1 MNSFSFPGVGA
12 ISFGVDRVEQLADD
26 VSILSEKGAPVV
38 LISDAGVAR
47 AGILDQ
53 VKSILERSGH
63 DVTIFAELEGEPR
76 AESVEEAVAIVRRC
90 QEPCVVGLG
99 GGSALDVAK
108 LAAVIVGGD
117 RPVEDYA
124 LCANPLPKPVLKRI
138 MIPTT
143 AGTGSEVTWN
153 AIFTTREGRKVW
165 VTDKKLLP
173 ESVILDPRL
182 TISLPAH
189 VTAASGLDALVHAIE
204 ACTSQKRNLLSDSL
218 GLQAVRLGKQHLLTA
233 IEKPRDMT
241 ARSGMLLASALAGL
255 AFGTTGTG
263 AAHSIGH
270 ALATIA
276 GIPHGRAVAIG
287 LDAILAW
294 NTEAVPDAFAA
305 VAEALGGQKKAEAAA
320 PTFRTLVQQTGLDRS
335 LADQRIDPKTLADA
349 MMSEENKP
357 MLENNARQITATD
370 ALELARRTLG
380 EGVSRSARKG

>member
-12 ISFGVDRVEQLADD
+12 ICFGVDRVEQLADD
-26 VSILSEKGAPVV
+26 VSVLSDQDAPVV

-63 DVTIFAELEGEPR
+63 AVTVFAELEGEPR
-76 AESVEEAVAIVRRC
+76 SASVEKAAAVVRRC
-90 QEPCVVGLG
+90 EQPCVVGLG

-108 LAAVIVGGD
+108 LAAVIVGSD

-124 LCANPLPKPVLKRI
+124 LCAHSLPNPVLKRI

-143 AGTGSEVTWN
+143 AGTGSEVTRN
-153 AIFTTREGRKVW
+153 AIVTTREGRKVW
-165 VTDKKLLP
+165 IADNKLLP
-173 ESVILDPRL
+173 DSVILDPRL
-182 TISLPAH
+182 TTSLPAH

-218 GLQAVRLGKQHLLTA
+218 ALQAIRLGKQHLLTA
-233 IEKPRDMT
+233 IEKPGDMT
-241 ARSGMLLASALAGL
+241 ARSGMLLASTLAGL

-276 GIPHGRAVAIG
+276 GIPHGRGVAIA

-294 NTEAVPDAFAA
+294 NAEVSPDVFAA
-305 VAEALGGQKKAEAAA
+305 VAEALGGPRRADAAA
-320 PTFRTLVQQTGLDRS
+320 PTFRTLIEETGMDRS
-335 LADQRIDPKTLADA
+335 LADENIDPERLATL
-349 MMSEENKP
+349 MMAEENKP
-357 MLENNARQITATD
+357 MLENNARPVTGTD
-370 ALELARRTLG
+370 ALELARRTL
-380 EGVSRSARKG
+380 SF